1 MRVNS
6 NTPWTLRAEAHS
18 VTRQVQPMA
27 VRKSINLNEL
37 APTIE
42 AAVHAAIDGPG
53 FVPTPKSADPGRQ
66 MENLDIFVFTLSD
79 EEMVALGSLDRPD
92 PQMLDADSFGH

>member
-27 VRKSINLNEL
+27 ERKSINLNEL

-42 AAVHAAIDGPG
+42 AAVHAATDGPG

-66 MENLDIFVFTLSD
+66 MQNLDIFVF
-79 EEMVALGSLDRPD
+79 MVARGSLDRPD
-92 PQMLDADSFGH
+92 PHMLDADRFGH

>member
-1 MRVNS
+1 MSVNS

-18 VTRQVQPMA
+18 VTRQVQPIA

-42 AAVHAAIDGPG
+42 AAVHAEINGPG

-66 MENLDIFVFTLSD
+66 MENLDNFVFTLSD

-92 PQMLDADSFGH
+92 PQTLDADSFGH

>member
-6 NTPWTLRAEAHS
+6 NTPWTLRAGPLGDTAGAADGS
-18 VTRQVQPMA
+18 A
-27 VRKSINLNEL
+27 KSINLNEL

-66 MENLDIFVFTLSD
+66 MENLDIFVFTLPD

-92 PQMLDADSFGH
+92 LQMLDADSFGH